1 MFSGFTEKTA
11 LVRVEVRVGD
21 KENIIEVA
29 EGTPVEKL
37 IEQLEPKWRKNV
49 LVIVNGQTAKAT
61 DRIHT
66 SDRILIVPLLS
77 GG

>member
-1 MFSGFTEKTA
+1 MFSRFVEKVA
-11 LVRVEVRVGD
+11 LVRVEVRLGD
-21 KENIIEVA
+21 KENIIEAA

-37 IEQLEPKWRKNV
+37 IEQIEPKWRKNV

-61 DRIHT
+61 DRIHV

>member
-1 MFSGFTEKTA
+1 MFSVFTEKAA
-11 LVRVEVRVGD
+11 LVRVEVRLGD
-21 KENIIEVA
+21 KENSIEVP
-29 EGTPVEKL
+29 EGTTVEEL
-37 IEQLEPKWRKNV
+37 VEHLEPQWRKNV

-66 SDRILIVPLLS
+66 SDRILVVPLLS